1 MPVTMPNRRV
11 VWPKKSHRPPTPEE
25 PINAPQIPY
34 EPDESHAEALFRPPG
49 GGAAP
54 PAAPVYDP
62 PCKIPALAVFEQTE
76 QPDTETNDEPTVT
89 SEWVVVED
97 PS

>member
-1 MPVTMPNRRV
+1 M
-11 VWPKKSHRPPTPEE
+11 
-25 PINAPQIPY
+25 NAPQIPY
-34 EPDESHAEALFRPPG
+34 EPDESEVAALFRPPG
-49 GGAAP
+49 DGAAP

-76 QPDTETNDEPTVT
+76 QPDTETNEEPTVT
-89 SEWVVVED
+89 SERVVMED